1 MAYITQIAVGVCTS
15 LLTAALLAVWRGQ
28 QKLRQELRQREQ
40 ALTGGMRCVLRLEL
54 IHEHARYMD
63 KGYIPVYAMQN
74 VLDSYAAYHAL
85 GGNGTITKM
94 VDELKQLP
102 TKNEEQLY

>member
-1 MAYITQIAVGVCTS
+1 MTYITQIVVGVCTS

-28 QKLRQELRQREQ
+28 QKLRRELRQREQ
-40 ALTGGMRCVLRLEL
+40 ALTDGMKCVLRLEL

-63 KGYIPVYAMQN
+63 KGYIPVYAMEN

-94 VDELKQLP
+94 VEELRRIP
-102 TKNEEQLY
+102 TREE